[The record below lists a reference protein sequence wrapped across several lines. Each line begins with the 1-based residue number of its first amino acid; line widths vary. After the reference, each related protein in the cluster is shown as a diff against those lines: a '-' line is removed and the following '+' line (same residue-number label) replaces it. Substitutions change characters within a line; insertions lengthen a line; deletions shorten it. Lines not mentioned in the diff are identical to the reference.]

1 MCISL
6 FIGKRTLPKGNW
18 SLPLDGSPFYIPF
31 SRSELHTSSWSTP
44 MRLQD
49 GTNADR
55 HSFPKYHNQIQ
66 SQSTAVVAAASRG
79 GRYWS
84 AAAQLQLF
92 LAVAGLQAGDFSFL
106 NLF

>member
-1 MCISL
+1 
-6 FIGKRTLPKGNW
+6 
-18 SLPLDGSPFYIPF
+18 
-31 SRSELHTSSWSTP
+31 

-55 HSFPKYHNQIQ
+55 HSFPKYHNQNRPQ
-66 SQSTAVVAAASRG
+66 SIAVVAAASRS

-92 LAVAGLQAGDFSFL
+92 LGSGRSSGR
-106 NLF
+106 